1 MEFETLYDFEHYRAG
16 YIKVNGKW
24 ITNPNA
30 IPIIPIAGSDNFYK
44 VSAGEI
50 DLYSIRDYQDDYRFD
65 IYLIKGVIDTGASF
79 SISGET
85 DNTYLPYRNMIIKR
99 NVALNIT
106 SLDISRGSLISN
118 GQIIIKQGK
127 SINISAGKV
136 IIEEFGSI
144 IINENSMIYTS
155 NGGVMEVKGNLII
168 HKSKVDYIMNHKG
181 IEIKPG
187 AIVKIFGSD
196 EERPYSLSKF
206 CNSLSDPSLD
216 LFSGDLNI
224 NGNILR
230 YTCNS
235 LDENV
240 RSLNVFV
247 REGSISLG
255 DFRQSIIGIPDKDNI
270 PVTNF
275 ITSLEIMEDA
285 SLFIGDDL
293 NDWKYSVL
301 YIGSNENYIK
311 PASCTINGKVVVDGK
326 DSKLQIYGNGLI
338 RISEG
343 ASLILQNNSTLE
355 RFTLTEDTIHSPS
368 TYIDGTIIID
378 SMDQLVGFTADDFQ
392 FGANGKIIVYNSSGD
407 KYVLSIP
414 QGIAESK
421 LMSLFS
427 NNLEHIEFYI
437 PSGKGILI
445 DKYFGSYGTEMRYWY
460 GNYRLEKA
468 IKNKLIIWD
477 DGAFIELNNN
487 IIPWV
492 NENTSLLA
500 LKNLFVTEGNTD
512 KEKVQSIVDNFTYA
526 GGGDIVFKFVT
537 NNQEKNIELNL
548 HRPKM
553 TSSYYDKKED
563 VYIIT
568 TDVNGKLFL
577 ASNPDEEDIDFV
589 INKSDRIINSRRN
602 KIKID

>member
-16 YIKVNGKW
+16 YIKVDGKW
-24 ITNPNA
+24 IMPTNPIRN
-30 IPIIPIAGSDNFYK
+30 IPIAGSDNFYK
-44 VSAGEI
+44 VSEGEI
-50 DLYSIRDYQDDYRFD
+50 DLYSVRDDQNDYRFD
-65 IYLIKGVIDTGASF
+65 IYLTKGAIDTGASF

-85 DNTYLPYRNMIIKR
+85 DNTYLPYRNMIVKKD
-99 NVALNIT
+99 VVLNIT
-106 SLDISRGSLISN
+106 SLDISRGNLISN
-118 GQIIIKQGK
+118 GQIILKQGK
-127 SINISAGKV
+127 SINISSGKA

-144 IINENSMIYTS
+144 IINENSMVYTS
-155 NGGVMEVKGNLII
+155 NNGVMEVKGNLII

-240 RSLNVFV
+240 KSLNIFV
-247 REGSISLG
+247 REGSVSLG
-255 DFRQSIIGIPDKDNI
+255 DFRQSVIGIPNRTNM

-275 ITSLEIMEDA
+275 ITSIEVMKGTNLY
-285 SLFIGDDL
+285 IGDDL
-293 NDWKYSVL
+293 NSWKYPVL

-311 PASCTINGKVVVDGK
+311 PASCIINGKVIVDGK

-338 RISEG
+338 KIAEG
-343 ASLILQNNSTLE
+343 ASLILKNKSTLE
-355 RFTLTEDTIHSPS
+355 RFTLEEDESHGPS
-368 TYIDGTIIID
+368 IYIDGTIIVD
-378 SMDQLVGFTADDFQ
+378 SMDQFTGFTAEDFQ
-392 FGANGKIIVYNSSGD
+392 FGVNGKIIVYNSTGD

-427 NNLEHIEFYI
+427 NNLEHIEFHI

-492 NENTSLLA
+492 NENTSILA
-500 LKNLFVTEGNTD
+500 LKNIFVAEGNSD
-512 KEKVQSIVDNFTYA
+512 KERVQSIVDNFVYA
-526 GGGDIVFKFVT
+526 GGGNIIFKFVT
-537 NNQEKNIELNL
+537 NNREKNIELNL

-563 VYIIT
+563 AYIII

-577 ASNPDEEDIDFV
+577 TSNPDEEDIDFV
-589 INKSDRIINSRRN
+589 INKSDRIINSKRN